1 MPEQFAARW
10 LTLREP
16 ADHAARDDTLLTPL
30 IDVLP
35 RDRTIRITDLGAG
48 AGSNLRYLGPRLPQA
63 QAWTLIDHDRG
74 LLDQA
79 VALAHPADDDRH
91 VARVQARAHPADL
104 GTFPDCLDTTPDLLT
119 ASALLDLVPDA
130 WLRRVVDTCCRRGL
144 PALFALN
151 VDGRLAFS
159 PTLEADQQVEAAV
172 LAHQRGAKDMGPALG
187 PDAPAVAAQLFR
199 ERGASVDC
207 RASDWHLTP
216 EQAALQRP
224 LIEGWH
230 AAARAQQ
237 PDAAAV
243 IDRWR
248 DERLRALEHSF
259 ITVGHQDLLVIPCRD

>member
-16 ADHAARDDTLLTPL
+16 ADHAARDDTLLSAL
-30 IDVLP
+30 IDALP
-35 RDRTIRITDLGAG
+35 RDQTIRISDLGAG

-63 QAWTLIDHDRG
+63 QEWTLIDHDRE

-79 VALAHPADDDRH
+79 VAMAHPADDDGAA
-91 VARVQARAHPADL
+91 ARVQARAQTADL
-104 GTFPDCLDTTPDLLT
+104 GGFPDCLDTPPDLLT
-119 ASALLDLVPDA
+119 ASALLDLVSED
-130 WLRRVVDTCCRRGL
+130 WLRRVVDTCCRRCL
-144 PALFALN
+144 PALFALS

-159 PTLEADQQVEAAV
+159 PTLEGDWQVAAAV

-199 ERGASVDC
+199 ERGADVHC
-207 RASDWHLTP
+207 RPSDWQLTP

-230 AAARAQQ
+230 EAARTQQ
-237 PDAAAV
+237 PDAAAA

-248 DERLRALEHSF
+248 DERLRLLERSF